1 MVRPHCVRLFA
12 LIPLICVLLVLGLSA
27 LPSSTVY
34 ACLPCNCPEY
44 RSVNC
49 FGPYALYTPSDDE
62 GCSIDIW
69 LVEEDGQGERTLLQ
83 TPEDLATL
91 PNFDEIDNF
100 ILVENANNGYV
111 SLYKHADGRYQLNV
125 GPTEEGKIYTTEFR
139 GCPADDVHES
149 TFAPSE

>member
-1 MVRPHCVRLFA
+1 MLHTRFTRLVA
-12 LIPLICVLLVLGLSA
+12 IIPLVSGLLVLGLSA
-27 LPSSTVY
+27 LPSNTAY

-69 LVEEDGQGERTLLQ
+69 LVAEDGQGERVLLQ
-83 TPEDLATL
+83 TPEDLAAL
-91 PNFDEIDNF
+91 PDFDEIDNF

-111 SLYKHADGRYQLNV
+111 SLYKHADGRFQLNV
-125 GPTEEGKIYTTEFR
+125 GPADEGKLYTTEFR

-149 TFAPSE
+149 TFAPTG